1 MLKRNHIEAFLDNK
15 DSEGENREFEC
26 WLIFVRQI
34 KCLWL
39 TDYLERLR
47 KVHTLGKNKEIA
59 VDIRWHLYL
68 WNINTERA
76 RKACRHFLE
85 PVLILI
91 TIIHCKNLNYI
102 EENSKIPKGKTKM
115 GFWEIILSNEMWNWE
130 CWSTVEQYQEMCVR
144 NSESFGWKEERSTRK
159 PRISS
164 EMISKMDKQR
174 LRRNINIDE
183 GRKNYTKLR
192 KE

>member
-1 MLKRNHIEAFLDNK
+1 
-15 DSEGENREFEC
+15 
-26 WLIFVRQI
+26 
-34 KCLWL
+34 
-39 TDYLERLR
+39 
-47 KVHTLGKNKEIA
+47 
-59 VDIRWHLYL
+59 
-68 WNINTERA
+68 
-76 RKACRHFLE
+76 
-85 PVLILI
+85 
-91 TIIHCKNLNYI
+91 
-102 EENSKIPKGKTKM
+102 
-115 GFWEIILSNEMWNWE
+115 
-130 CWSTVEQYQEMCVR
+130 VEQYQEMCVR